1 MYFCAIKTKNTSMQ
15 PNIAKSALRNFHF
28 IGLLLSAKFILS
40 TQRYEIL
47 AMIAIFI
54 SVMVIFM
61 LFRTS
66 LHFRETECEGFISY
80 WKAFR
85 YIFLIYL
92 FASVVMSIV
101 VLIYTSLIDTQF
113 LSYQLD
119 SMLKVYESIN
129 YSIDDNTY
137 KAIQITNTPVPFAIL
152 NIFANAI
159 VGAFWALLMAFFVR
173 KEPNNLFDQQ

>member
-1 MYFCAIKTKNTSMQ
+1 MQ
-15 PNIAKSALRNFHF
+15 PNIAKSALHNFHF

-92 FASVVMSIV
+92 FGSVVMSMV
-101 VLIYTSLIDTQF
+101 VLIYTSLIDTKY
-113 LSYQLD
+113 LAYMLD
-119 SMLKVYESIN
+119 TILKAYESMN
-129 YSIDDNTY
+129 LSIDNNTH
-137 KAIQITNTPVPFAIL
+137 KAMQIIYTPIPFSIL
-152 NIFANAI
+152 NIFASAFA
-159 VGAFWALLMAFFVR
+159 GAFWALIMAFFVR
-173 KEPNNLFDQQ
+173 KKSNDLFDQQ

>member
-1 MYFCAIKTKNTSMQ
+1 MQ

-28 IGLLLSAKFILS
+28 IGLLLSARFILS

-47 AMIAIFI
+47 AIIAIFI
-54 SVMVIFM
+54 SAMVIFM
-61 LFRTS
+61 LYRTG

-92 FASVVMSIV
+92 FASVVMLIV
-101 VLIYTSLIDTQF
+101 TVIYTSLIDTQF

-119 SMLKVYESIN
+119 TMLKMYESIN
-129 YSIDDNTY
+129 YSIDDNTQ
-137 KAIQITNTPVPFAIL
+137 KAMQIIYTPIPFAML
-152 NIFANAI
+152 NIFASAFG
-159 VGAFWALLMAFFVR
+159 GAFWAFILAFFVR
-173 KEPNNLFDQQ
+173 KESNNLFDQQ

>member
-1 MYFCAIKTKNTSMQ
+1 MQ

-47 AMIAIFI
+47 AMIAVFI

-61 LFRTS
+61 LYRTG

-92 FASVVMSIV
+92 FASVVMLIV
-101 VLIYTSLIDTQF
+101 MVIYTNLIDTQF

-119 SMLKVYESIN
+119 SMLKMYESIN
-129 YSIDDNTY
+129 YPIDNNTL
-137 KAIQITNTPVPFAIL
+137 KAWQIIYTPVPFAML
-152 NIFANAI
+152 NIFVSAF
-159 VGAFWALLMAFFVR
+159 VGAFWAFILAFFVR
-173 KEPNNLFDQQ
+173 KKPNNLFDQQ

>member
-1 MYFCAIKTKNTSMQ
+1 
-15 PNIAKSALRNFHF
+15 
-28 IGLLLSAKFILS
+28 
-40 TQRYEIL
+40 
-47 AMIAIFI
+47 
-54 SVMVIFM
+54 
-61 LFRTS
+61 
-66 LHFRETECEGFISY
+66 
-80 WKAFR
+80 
-85 YIFLIYL
+85 
-92 FASVVMSIV
+92 MSIV

>member
-1 MYFCAIKTKNTSMQ
+1 MQ

-47 AMIAIFI
+47 AMIAVFI

-61 LFRTS
+61 LYRTG

-92 FASVVMSIV
+92 FASVVMLIV
-101 VLIYTSLIDTQF
+101 MVIYTNLIDTQF

-119 SMLKVYESIN
+119 SMLKMYENIN
-129 YSIDDNTY
+129 YSIDDNTQ
-137 KAIQITNTPVPFAIL
+137 KAMQIIYTPIPFAML
-152 NIFANAI
+152 NIFASALF
-159 VGAFWALLMAFFVR
+159 GAFLALIMAFFVR
-173 KEPNNLFDQQ
+173 KDPNNLFDQQ

>member
-1 MYFCAIKTKNTSMQ
+1 MQ
-15 PNIAKSALRNFHF
+15 PNIAKYALRSFHF

-47 AMIAIFI
+47 AMIAVFI

-61 LFRTS
+61 LFRTG

-80 WKAFR
+80 WKAFK

-92 FASVVMSIV
+92 FASVVMCIV
-101 VLIYTSLIDTQF
+101 MVIYTSFIDTQF

-119 SMLKVYESIN
+119 AMLKMYESIN

-159 VGAFWALLMAFFVR
+159 VGAFWALIMAFFVR